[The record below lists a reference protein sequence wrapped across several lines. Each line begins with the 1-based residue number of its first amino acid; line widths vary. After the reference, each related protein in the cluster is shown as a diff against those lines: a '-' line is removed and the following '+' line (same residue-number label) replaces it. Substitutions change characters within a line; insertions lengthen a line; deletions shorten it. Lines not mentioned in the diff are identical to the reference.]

1 MVSWTMDNGRDF
13 QLLDKSVISLLPT
26 ILCISRIAISPV
38 LCLSQFLR
46 LSARSPKKEV
56 DAQDTPPV
64 SKPLPSTTSHA

>member
-1 MVSWTMDNGRDF
+1 MDNGRDF

-26 ILCISRIAISPV
+26 ILCISRIAISHV
-38 LCLSQFLR
+38 LRLSQFLR

-56 DAQDTPPV
+56 DAQDTPLG